1 MAAAT
6 KDKNKKEKGPNGLYK
21 ALKKALILTLKL
33 AVSGGL
39 LWFVLHKAGFQ
50 KVLETI
56 RGMDEWYFL
65 AAAGLYI
72 AGTFVSCFRWRLF
85 LPAKLALKK
94 LFSLYML
101 GSFFNTFL
109 PGMIGGDAVK
119 GYYVYKETGRMAES
133 MASIFMDRYLGFT
146 ALMLIAFVAYPVGFP
161 YLKGKGL
168 AWLIPV
174 IFTAF
179 IVMSL
184 LFFKLRLGNR
194 IRLLADFYGH
204 FGTYGKRALFKGL
217 IISLV
222 VQSLSNISVYALA
235 RGFGLDVSLPLFFV
249 FVPLITT
256 FSSIPL
262 SISGLGIREASF
274 VLLFGSVGVA
284 PQTATALSFAFFLSS
299 AAGSLPGLYEYLKIR
314 KS

>member
-1 MAAAT
+1 MTAAT
-6 KDKNKKEKGPNGLYK
+6 ADKSKKGPNGIYK
-21 ALKKALILTLKL
+21 TIRKGLVLMLKL

-50 KVLETI
+50 KVLQTI
-56 RGMDEWYFL
+56 RGMDAWYFL

-72 AGTFVSCFRWRLF
+72 LGTFVSCFRWRLF
-85 LPAKLALKK
+85 LSARLALKK
-94 LFSLYML
+94 FFSLYML

-146 ALMLIAFVAYPVGFP
+146 ALMLIAFLAYPVGLP

-168 AWLIPV
+168 AWLIPA
-174 IFTAF
+174 IFAAF
-179 IVMSL
+179 VFMSL
-184 LFFKLRLGNR
+184 LFFKLRLGGR
-194 IRLLADFYGH
+194 IRLLADFYGY

-217 IISLV
+217 LVSLV
-222 VQSLSNISVYALA
+222 VQSISNISVYVLA
-235 RGFGLDVSLPLFFV
+235 RGFGMDVSLPLFFV

-274 VLLFGSVGVA
+274 VLLFGSVGVS
-284 PQTATALSFAFFLSS
+284 PQTATALSFALFLST
-299 AAGSLPGLYEYLKIR
+299 AAGSLPGLYEYLKI
-314 KS
+314 KKN